1 MTLAYIWVD
10 EPEQLEHLC
19 TRWQQME
26 ELALDTEFIRTDTF
40 HPQPALLQIGD
51 GQACY
56 LLDVLALGV
65 SDCLRQLLVSGPV
78 KVFHSCSEDLEV
90 LQYWLGVLPSPLIDT
105 QLAAALVD
113 QETGVGYQRLVERY
127 LQITLEKGETR
138 SNWLQRPLTD
148 AQKHYAAQDVEY
160 LLPVWHQL
168 KSLLEARGRLTLL
181 QDESRWLV
189 EEAARDCPEDAWQR
203 CKQAWRLN
211 ARQLAVLQQLAVW
224 RETRARQLDRPR
236 NRVAS
241 DAVLQLLAE
250 RQPLHLAA
258 LSGLPDVSP
267 GWIKR
272 YGEDVV
278 QRVQAV
284 REWPDAQLPMPL
296 ISPMSN
302 TYKLRRKQLKQAM
315 EQLAQQLEVPVEL
328 LARRRQVD
336 EWLQALSC
344 NQYPEVPEDWP
355 AWRRVPLEKR
365 LKDLIDQKVTAA

>member
-1 MTLAYIWVD
+1 MTLAHIWVD

-19 TRWQQME
+19 AQWQQME

-40 HPQPALLQIGD
+40 YPKPALLQIGD

-65 SDCLRQLLVSGPV
+65 PDCLRQLLVSGPV

-90 LQYWLGVLPSPLIDT
+90 LQHWLGVLPSPLIDT
-105 QLAAALVD
+105 QLAVALVD
-113 QETGVGYQRLVERY
+113 QETGMGYQRLVERY
-127 LQITLEKGETR
+127 LQISLEKGETR
-138 SNWLQRPLTD
+138 SDWLQRPLTD
-148 AQKHYAAQDVEY
+148 SQKHYAAQDVEY

-168 KSLLEARGRLTLL
+168 KERLQANGRLELL
-181 QDESRWLV
+181 QHESRWLV
-189 EEAARDCPEDAWQR
+189 EEAARDCPDDAWQR

-211 ARQLAVLQQLAVW
+211 ARQLAVLQQLAAW

-241 DAVLQLLAE
+241 DTLLQLLAE

-258 LSGLPDVSP
+258 LSGLPEVSP

-278 QRVQAV
+278 QRVLEV
-284 REWPDAQLPMPL
+284 RDWPDGLLPVPL
-296 ISPMSN
+296 ISPMSVI
-302 TYKLRRKQLKQAM
+302 YKQRRKQLKQAM
-315 EQLAQQLEVPVEL
+315 DQLAQQLQVPVEL
-328 LARRRQVD
+328 LGRRRQID
-336 EWLQALSC
+336 DWLQALSC
-344 NQYPEVPEDWP
+344 EQYPEVPEDWP
-355 AWRRVPLEKR
+355 AWRREPLEKL
-365 LKDLIDQKVTAA
+365 LKNLTGQKVTAA